1 MLNPLNGK
9 SILEGKKLKGI
20 NRDDEKELLNYK
32 KAMDFTSKYLGKDD
46 PVTEGVIRELHKVT
60 VKGVRGGQAEPG
72 SYRKVQNYVVN
83 SRTCEVIYT
92 PPVSIEV
99 PHLMREFVEWLN
111 KAEVCRLFLLLV
123 YLSFNLCIFI
133 HLLMAMAEQPGSF
146 PR

>member
-9 SILEGKKLKGI
+9 NILEGKKLKGI

-32 KAMDFTSKYLGKDD
+32 KAMDFPSKYLGKDD

-83 SRTCEVIYT
+83 SRTREVIYT
-92 PPVSIEV
+92 PPVPIEV

-111 KAEVCRLFLLLV
+111 KAGDMSPIFIAGISHGLAGRTLV
-123 YLSFNLCIFI
+123 YKLTWQLN
-133 HLLMAMAEQPGSF
+133 
-146 PR
+146 